1 MTTLSPKYLQL
12 KKRRSMGEIEKLQNL
27 IEDFAKK
34 RDWDKFHTAK
44 NLALA
49 LGSEVGELQAEF
61 RWLAENEN
69 LTDKKLNSIK
79 DELADVSI
87 FLFRLA
93 QVLKID
99 LSQAVQDKLLDNE
112 KRNLDGPNFSN

>member
-1 MTTLSPKYLQL
+1 
-12 KKRRSMGEIEKLQNL
+12 MGEIQELQKL

-34 RDWDKFHTAK
+34 RDWEKFHTAK

-61 RWLAENEN
+61 RWLAEDEN
-69 LTDKKLNSIK
+69 LTDKKMNSIK
-79 DELADVSI
+79 NEIADVSI

-93 QVLKID
+93 QILKID
-99 LSQAVQDKLLDNE
+99 LSQAVRDKLMENE
-112 KRNLDGPNFSN
+112 KRFLQGPNFID

>member
-1 MTTLSPKYLQL
+1 MC
-12 KKRRSMGEIEKLQNL
+12 SMGEIEELQKL
-27 IEDFAKK
+27 IEDFANK
-34 RDWDKFHTAK
+34 RDWGKYHTAK

-61 RWLAENEN
+61 RWLNENEN
-69 LTDKKLNSIK
+69 LSEEKLNSVKYEI
-79 DELADVSI
+79 ADISI

-99 LSQAVQDKLLDNE
+99 LSQSVRDKLLENE

>member
-1 MTTLSPKYLQL
+1 
-12 KKRRSMGEIEKLQNL
+12 MGEIEELQKL
-27 IEDFAKK
+27 IEDFANK
-34 RDWDKFHTAK
+34 RDWGKYHTAK

-69 LTDKKLNSIK
+69 LTEKKFNSIK
-79 DELADVSI
+79 DEIADVSI
-87 FLFRLA
+87 FLLRLA
-93 QVLKID
+93 QVLNID
-99 LSQAVQDKLLDNE
+99 LAQAVRDKLLDNE

>member
-1 MTTLSPKYLQL
+1 
-12 KKRRSMGEIEKLQNL
+12 MGEIEELQKL

-34 RDWDKFHTAK
+34 RDWDKHHTAK

-61 RWLAENEN
+61 RWLTENEN
-69 LTDKKLNSIK
+69 LTDEKLNSIK

-87 FLFRLA
+87 FLLRLA

-99 LSQAVQDKLLDNE
+99 LSQAVRDKLLENE
-112 KRNLDGPNFSN
+112 KRNLDGPNFSD

>member
-1 MTTLSPKYLQL
+1 
-12 KKRRSMGEIEKLQNL
+12 MGEIEELQKL
-27 IEDFAKK
+27 IEDFANK
-34 RDWDKFHTAK
+34 RDWGKYHTAK

-69 LTDKKLNSIK
+69 LTEEKFNSIK
-79 DELADVSI
+79 DEIADVSI
-87 FLFRLA
+87 FLLRLS

-99 LSQAVQDKLLDNE
+99 LSQAVRDKLRANE
-112 KRNLDGPNFSN
+112 KRSSDGPNFTS

>member
-1 MTTLSPKYLQL
+1 
-12 KKRRSMGEIEKLQNL
+12 MGEIEELQKL
-27 IEDFAKK
+27 IEDFANK
-34 RDWDKFHTAK
+34 RDWGKYHTAK

-61 RWLAENEN
+61 RWLSENEN
-69 LTDKKLNSIK
+69 LTEEKFNSIK

-87 FLFRLA
+87 FLLRLS

-99 LSQAVQDKLLDNE
+99 LSQAVRDKLRANE
-112 KRNLDGPNFSN
+112 KRSLDGPNFTS

>member
-1 MTTLSPKYLQL
+1 
-12 KKRRSMGEIEKLQNL
+12 MGEIEELQKL

-61 RWLAENEN
+61 RWLTEDEN
-69 LTDKKLNSIK
+69 LTEKKLSAIK

-87 FLFRLA
+87 FLLRLA
-93 QVLKID
+93 QILKID
-99 LSQAVQDKLLDNE
+99 LSQAVRDKLLENE
-112 KRNLDGPNFSN
+112 KRNLEGPNFSN

>member
-1 MTTLSPKYLQL
+1 
-12 KKRRSMGEIEKLQNL
+12 MGEIEELQKL
-27 IEDFAKK
+27 IEDFANK
-34 RDWDKFHTAK
+34 RDWGKYHTAK

-69 LTDKKLNSIK
+69 LTDKKLDSIK

-99 LSQAVQDKLLDNE
+99 LSQAVREKLLENE
-112 KRNLDGPNFSN
+112 KRNLDGPNFRN

>member
-1 MTTLSPKYLQL
+1 M
-12 KKRRSMGEIEKLQNL
+12 RSMGEIEELQKL
-27 IEDFAKK
+27 IEDFANK
-34 RDWDKFHTAK
+34 RDWGKYHTAK

-69 LTDKKLNSIK
+69 LTDKKLDSIK

-99 LSQAVQDKLLDNE
+99 LSQAVREKLLENE
-112 KRNLDGPNFSN
+112 KRNLDGPNFRN

>member
-1 MTTLSPKYLQL
+1 MRP
-12 KKRRSMGEIEKLQNL
+12 MGEIEELQKL

-34 RDWDKFHTAK
+34 RDWEKFHTAK

-61 RWLAENEN
+61 RWLSENEK
-69 LTDKKLNSIK
+69 LTEDKFNSIR
-79 DELADVSI
+79 DEIADVSI

-99 LSQAVQDKLLDNE
+99 LSKAVQDKLLENE

>member
-1 MTTLSPKYLQL
+1 
-12 KKRRSMGEIEKLQNL
+12 MGEIEELQKL

-34 RDWDKFHTAK
+34 RDWDKFHTSK

-61 RWLAENEN
+61 RWLSENEN
-69 LTDKKLNSIK
+69 LTEEKFNSIK
-79 DELADVSI
+79 DEIADVSI
-87 FLFRLA
+87 FLLRLS

-99 LSQAVQDKLLDNE
+99 LSQAVRDKLRDNE

>member
-1 MTTLSPKYLQL
+1 
-12 KKRRSMGEIEKLQNL
+12 MGEIEELQKL

-34 RDWDKFHTAK
+34 RDWDKFHTA
-44 NLALA
+44 

-61 RWLAENEN
+61 RWLSENEN
-69 LTDKKLNSIK
+69 LTEEKFNSIK

-87 FLFRLA
+87 FLLRLS

-99 LSQAVQDKLLDNE
+99 LSQAVRDKLRANE
-112 KRNLDGPNFSN
+112 KRSSDGPNFTS

>member
-1 MTTLSPKYLQL
+1 
-12 KKRRSMGEIEKLQNL
+12 MGEIEELQKL

-87 FLFRLA
+87 FLLRLA
-93 QVLKID
+93 QILKID
-99 LSQAVQDKLLDNE
+99 ISQAVREKLLDNE
-112 KRNLDGPNFSN
+112 KRNLEGPNFND